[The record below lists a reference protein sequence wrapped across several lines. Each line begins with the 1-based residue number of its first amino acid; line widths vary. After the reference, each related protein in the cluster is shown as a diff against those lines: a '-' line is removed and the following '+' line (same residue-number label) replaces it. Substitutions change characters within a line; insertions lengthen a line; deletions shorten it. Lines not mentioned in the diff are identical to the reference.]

1 MALTYGF
8 FNSINAD
15 RRYNAD
21 QMSAYFKGLIS
32 RGVLQDYGDGFR
44 VSAISGLSVSIG
56 TGRAYFSDGRWLE
69 NDAAVTLTLSAANV
83 TNPRIDRIV
92 LRKDST
98 SAARACSVVIKTGT
112 PAASPAAPGLTNADG
127 IEEISLAQIRINANM
142 TTLTNANIT
151 DERPNENVCGFVT
164 GLIKQIETAALFAQY
179 QAAWNEWFTAVKADF
194 VSATLIQQ
202 FNSAYTTVSQDETI
216 IPINVSLFNKDID
229 ILNVFVNGLKFIEG
243 ENYIILD
250 NTHIQL
256 MNGLDRGQTIQFE
269 VFKSID
275 ATGSDNVSAA
285 INMLQNGL
293 SDTTAKVNAAV
304 ADTGWINLPLTNGV
318 QPFLADYPPQYRRIG
333 NMVHIRGRIMNVT
346 QETTY
351 AATLPEGFRP
361 KDYSP
366 RWIAPCN
373 GTIYVRMYLNG
384 GTGNIVVE
392 TMSDNTYPAERWIYI
407 NYSFLID

>member
-1 MALTYGF
+1 
-8 FNSINAD
+8 
-15 RRYNAD
+15 
-21 QMSAYFKGLIS
+21 
-32 RGVLQDYGDGFR
+32 
-44 VSAISGLSVSIG
+44 
-56 TGRAYFSDGRWLE
+56 
-69 NDAAVTLTLSAANV
+69 V

-98 SAARACSVVIKTGT
+98 SSGRACSVVIKTGT
-112 PAASPAAPGLTNADG
+112 PAASTAAPGLTNADG

-250 NTHIQL
+250 NTHIAL
-256 MNGLDRGQTIQFE
+256 VNGLDRGQTIQFE

-293 SDTTAKVNAAV
+293 SDTTAKVNAAT

-333 NMVHIRGRIMNVT
+333 NMVHIRGRITNVT

>member
-1 MALTYGF
+1 M
-8 FNSINAD
+8 
-15 RRYNAD
+15 
-21 QMSAYFKGLIS
+21 
-32 RGVLQDYGDGFR
+32 
-44 VSAISGLSVSIG
+44 
-56 TGRAYFSDGRWLE
+56 AYFSDGRWLE

-98 SAARACSVVIKTGT
+98 SSGRACSVVIKTGT
-112 PAASPAAPGLTNADG
+112 PAASPAAPALTNADG
-127 IEEISLAQIRINANM
+127 IEEISLAQIRINANV

-164 GLIKQIETAALFAQY
+164 GLIQQIETAALFAQY

-202 FNSAYTTVSQDETI
+202 FNSAYTTVSQDETT

-243 ENYIILD
+243 ENYTILD

-256 MNGLDRGQTIQFE
+256 ANGLDIGQTIQFE

-285 INMLQNGL
+285 INTLQNSL
-293 SDTTAKVNAAV
+293 SDTTAKVNAAT
-304 ADTGWINLPLTNGV
+304 ADTGWINLTLTDGAL
-318 QPFLADYPPQYRRIG
+318 PYLDDFPPQYRRIG
-333 NMVHIRGRIMNVT
+333 NQVFLRGRVMNLT
-346 QETTY
+346 KETFY
-351 AATLPEGFRP
+351 FANLPVGFRP
-361 KDYSP
+361 VDYSP
-366 RWIAPCN
+366 RWLAACN
-373 GTIYVRMYLNG
+373 GNIYARLFLNT
-384 GTGNIVVE
+384 GTGNLVLDV
-392 TMSDNTYPAERWIYI
+392 MSDGQYPADRWVYI
-407 NYSFLID
+407 NFNFLTD